1 MTFENFNIFEL
12 TLIFNSLITR
22 ILPLTR
28 LSRLFSTVSSRSLDE
43 SSTLPRRR
51 VDRKG
56 GAGDSSVSSDRSLIF
71 LFLNLKHIIDQ

>member
-1 MTFENFNIFEL
+1 MFKLSIGSVNS
-12 TLIFNSLITR
+12 IFNSLITNKLLV
-22 ILPLTR
+22 LPLTR
-28 LSRLFSTVSSRSLDE
+28 LSRLFSTVSSRSFDE

-71 LFLNLKHIIDQ
+71 LFLNLKTS